1 MYEKSKVIAI
11 ANQKGGV
18 GKTTTS
24 TNLAAALA
32 LLGKKT
38 LIIDL
43 DPQGNATSSFGISLE
58 KRKVGIYQL
67 LFNGC
72 NISDAIQATGIQ
84 NLDIITSDVNL
95 SAAELELVSRSRRE
109 HILSEIIDNIKNYE
123 YIVIDCPPSLGLLTV
138 NALVAANNLLV
149 PMQCEFYSL
158 EGLSNLLR
166 TVDLIQKNLNKNLY
180 ISGILLTMYD
190 KRNRLTD
197 QVEADVRNC
206 LGKLVFSTII
216 PRNVR
221 VSEAPSHGLPVIVY
235 DSKSAGAM
243 KYIELTNE
251 ILNDRRF
258 RCQLV
263 EV

>member
-1 MYEKSKVIAI
+1 MYKKSKIIAV

-24 TNLAAALA
+24 TNFAAALA
-32 LLGKKT
+32 ARGKKT
-38 LIIDL
+38 MLIDL
-43 DPQGNATSSFGISLE
+43 DPQGNATSSFGIAQN

-67 LFNGC
+67 LFNGVAIE
-72 NISDAIQATGIQ
+72 NAIQKTGIT

-95 SAAELELVSRSRRE
+95 SAAELELVSVHRRE
-109 HILSEIIDNIKNYE
+109 YVLSEIIRNIKNYE
-123 YIVIDCPPSLGLLTV
+123 YIVIDCPPSLGLLTI

-166 TVDLIQKNLNKNLY
+166 TVDLIQKNLNKTLF

-190 KRNRLTD
+190 KRNKLTE

-206 LGKLVFSTII
+206 LGNLVLRTII

-221 VSEAPSHGLPVIVY
+221 VSEAPSHGMPVVIY
-235 DSKSAGAM
+235 DHRSMGAM
-243 KYIELTNE
+243 KYMELTEE
-251 ILNDRRF
+251 ILNDRRLQ
-258 RCQLV
+258 CPVV

>member
-1 MYEKSKVIAI
+1 MYKKSKIIAI

-24 TNLAAALA
+24 TNIAAALA

-58 KRKVGIYQL
+58 KRKFGIYQL
-67 LFNGC
+67 LFNSCDING
-72 NISDAIQATGIQ
+72 AIQVTGIQ

-95 SAAELELVSRSRRE
+95 SAAELELASKVRRE
-109 HILSEIIDNIKNYE
+109 YILSEIIANIMNYE
-123 YIVIDCPPSLGLLTV
+123 YIVIDCPPSLGLLTI

-206 LGKLVFSTII
+206 LGKLVFNTII

-221 VSEAPSHGLPVIVY
+221 VSEAPSHGSPVIIY
-235 DSKSAGAM
+235 DSKSMGAI
-243 KYIELTNE
+243 KYVELTNE

-258 RCQLV
+258 RCQLA
-263 EV
+263 EA

>member
-1 MYEKSKVIAI
+1 M
-11 ANQKGGV
+11 
-18 GKTTTS
+18 
-24 TNLAAALA
+24 
-32 LLGKKT
+32 
-38 LIIDL
+38 
-43 DPQGNATSSFGISLE
+43 
-58 KRKVGIYQL
+58 
-67 LFNGC
+67 
-72 NISDAIQATGIQ
+72 
-84 NLDIITSDVNL
+84 
-95 SAAELELVSRSRRE
+95 ELVTRSRRE

-206 LGKLVFSTII
+206 LGNLVFRTII

-263 EV
+263 EA

>member
-1 MYEKSKVIAI
+1 MYTKVKVIAV

-24 TNLAAALA
+24 TNIAAALA
-32 LLGKKT
+32 ESGKKT

-43 DPQGNATSSFGISLE
+43 DPQGNATSSFGIVPE
-58 KRKVGIYQL
+58 KRKIGIYQL
-67 LFNGC
+67 LFGGVTIEN
-72 NISDAIQATGIQ
+72 AIQQTKIQ
-84 NLDIITSDVNL
+84 NLDILTSDVNL
-95 SAAELELVSRSRRE
+95 SAAELELVGRSRRE
-109 HILSEIIDNIKNYE
+109 YVLSDIIGNIKDYE
-123 YIVIDCPPSLGLLTV
+123 YIIIDCPPSLGLLTI

-166 TVDLIQKNLNKNLY
+166 TVDLIQKNLNKNLF

-190 KRNRLTD
+190 KRNRLTE
-197 QVEADVRNC
+197 QVEMDVRNC
-206 LGKLVFSTII
+206 LGNLVFRTII

-221 VSEAPSHGLPVIVY
+221 VSEAPSHGMPVVTY
-235 DSKSAGAM
+235 DNKSMGAM
-243 KYIELTNE
+243 KYIELIEE
-251 ILNDRRF
+251 ILNDRRL
-258 RCQLV
+258 RCQLA

>member
-58 KRKVGIYQL
+58 KRKFGIYQL

-72 NISDAIQATGIQ
+72 NIGDAIQATGIQ

-95 SAAELELVSRSRRE
+95 SAAELELVSRNRRE

-221 VSEAPSHGLPVIVY
+221 VSEAPSHGLPVIIY
-235 DSKSAGAM
+235 DSKSMGAI

-251 ILNDRRF
+251 ILNDGRF
-258 RCQLV
+258 RCQLA
-263 EV
+263 EA

>member
-1 MYEKSKVIAI
+1 M
-11 ANQKGGV
+11 
-18 GKTTTS
+18 
-24 TNLAAALA
+24 
-32 LLGKKT
+32 
-38 LIIDL
+38 
-43 DPQGNATSSFGISLE
+43 
-58 KRKVGIYQL
+58 
-67 LFNGC
+67 
-72 NISDAIQATGIQ
+72 
-84 NLDIITSDVNL
+84 
-95 SAAELELVSRSRRE
+95 
-109 HILSEIIDNIKNYE
+109 
-123 YIVIDCPPSLGLLTV
+123 IDCPPSLGLLTV

-263 EV
+263 EA